1 MLDLSQLNKYKENN
15 RLEAKKA
22 QGGLPHSIWETYS
35 AFANTFGGY
44 ILLGVVENADKSFSS
59 VPLPSPEKLV
69 VDFWNSV
76 NNHSVVNVNILSDQN
91 VQIVESGGNQ
101 IVVIEVPRADRHDK
115 PVYMGVDPF
124 AGTYRRNGEGDYRC
138 TRDEVRAMMR
148 DQADISQDARVMD
161 TMTIDCLD
169 MDTIR
174 RYRQRMDNL
183 RPGHVWSELAVEDF
197 LHRIGAM
204 ARDTDGKLRPTA
216 AGLLMFGH
224 EYEIVREFPHYFLD
238 YQEHDRS
245 AAEDERWTD
254 RIVSSSGD
262 WSGNICDFYFRV
274 YNRIAQDIKV
284 PFKLEGA
291 DRIDDTP
298 LHKAL
303 REALANALIHAD
315 YYDRRGLVIQKWP
328 DKICFANP
336 GAFRIN
342 VQDALVG
349 GISDPRNGLLIK
361 MFNLI
366 NVGERAGSGL
376 PSIRTVWQ
384 KQGWQEPEIVE
395 SFNPDRTTLVLPLA
409 ANKVAEKN
417 GDKKVAAKSGGKSS
431 SIAEQRKN
439 DILQY
444 LTDTPEASSAQI
456 ADAIGLQVSRT
467 KMYLTELIA
476 DGVVVAEG
484 NSRARKYRLKS

>member
-1 MLDLSQLNKYKENN
+1 MLDLSQLSKYKENN
-15 RLEAKKA
+15 RIEAKKA
-22 QGGLPHSIWETYS
+22 QGGLPRSIWETYS

-59 VPLPSPEKLV
+59 VPLSSPEKIV
-69 VDFWNSV
+69 SDFWNSV
-76 NNHSVVNVNILSDQN
+76 NNHSVVNVNILSDRN
-91 VQIVESGGNQ
+91 VQIVESGGNR
-101 IVVIEVPRADRHDK
+101 IVIIEVPRADRHDK
-115 PVYMGVDPF
+115 PVYIGTNPF
-124 AGTYRRNGEGDYRC
+124 AGSYRRNGEGDYRC
-138 TRDEVRAMMR
+138 TKDEVRAMMR

-161 TMTIDCLD
+161 TMTTDVFD

-204 ARDTDGKLRPTA
+204 ARDTSGKLRPTA

-238 YQEHDRS
+238 YQEHDR
-245 AAEDERWTD
+245 ATTEDERWTD

-284 PFKLEGA
+284 PFKLNGA

-298 LHKAL
+298 MHKAL

-328 DKICFANP
+328 DKIRIANP

-342 VQDALVG
+342 VQEALVG
-349 GISDPRNGLLIK
+349 GVSDPRNESLIK

-376 PSIRTVWQ
+376 PSIRFVWQ

-395 SFNPDRTTLVLPLA
+395 AFNPDRTTLTLPLSA
-409 ANKVAEKN
+409 AKMAV
-417 GDKKVAAKSGGKSS
+417 KSGGKKVAVKLGG
-431 SIAEQRKN
+431 IAEHRKA

-444 LTDTPEASSAQI
+444 LTDTPEAASKEI
-456 ADAIGLQVSRT
+456 AEAVGLQVSRT
-467 KMYLTELIA
+467 KMYLAELIEQEA
-476 DGVVVAEG
+476 VVAEG
-484 NSRARKYRLKS
+484 AGRARKYRLKT

>member
-1 MLDLSQLNKYKENN
+1 MLDLTQLSKYKENN
-15 RLEAKKA
+15 RIEAKKA

-59 VPLPSPEKLV
+59 VPLSSPEKIV
-69 VDFWNSV
+69 SDFWNSV
-76 NNHSVVNVNILSDQN
+76 NNHSVVNVNILSDRN
-91 VQIVESGGNQ
+91 VQIVESGGNR
-101 IVVIEVPRADRHDK
+101 IVIIEVPRADRHDK
-115 PVYMGVDPF
+115 PVYAGSDPF
-124 AGTYRRNGEGDYRC
+124 AGSYRRNGEGDYRC
-138 TRDEVRAMMR
+138 TKDEVRAMMR

-161 TMTIDCLD
+161 TMTTNVFD

-204 ARDTDGKLRPTA
+204 ARDGSGKLRPTA

-245 AAEDERWTD
+245 ATEDERWTD

-284 PFKLEGA
+284 PFKLNGA

-328 DKICFANP
+328 DKIRIANP

-342 VQDALVG
+342 VQEALVG
-349 GISDPRNGLLIK
+349 GVSDPRNESLIK

-376 PSIRTVWQ
+376 PSIRSVWQ
-384 KQGWQEPEIVE
+384 KQGWQVPEIVE
-395 SFNPDRTTLVLPLA
+395 AFNPDRTTLTLPLSA
-409 ANKVAEKN
+409 AKMAVKS
-417 GDKKVAAKSGGKSS
+417 GGKKVAAKNGDKEGG
-431 SIAEQRKN
+431 IAERRKA

-444 LTDTPEASSAQI
+444 LTDTPKAASKEIAEAV
-456 ADAIGLQVSRT
+456 GLQVSRT
-467 KMYLTELIA
+467 KMYLAELIEQEA
-476 DGVVVAEG
+476 VVAEG
-484 NSRARKYRLKS
+484 AGRARKYRLKT

>member
-1 MLDLSQLNKYKENN
+1 MLDLSQLSKYKENN
-15 RLEAKKA
+15 RIEAKKA
-22 QGGLPHSIWETYS
+22 QGGLPRSIWETYS

-59 VPLPSPEKLV
+59 VPLSSPEKIV
-69 VDFWNSV
+69 SDFWNSV
-76 NNHSVVNVNILSDQN
+76 NNHSVVNVNILSDRN
-91 VQIVESGGNQ
+91 VQIVESGGNR
-101 IVVIEVPRADRHDK
+101 IVIIEVPRADRHDK
-115 PVYMGVDPF
+115 PVYIGTDPF
-124 AGTYRRNGEGDYRC
+124 AGSYRRNGEGDYHC
-138 TRDEVRAMMR
+138 TKDEVRAMMR

-161 TMTIDCLD
+161 TMTTDVFD

-204 ARDTDGKLRPTA
+204 ARDGSRKLRPTA

-245 AAEDERWTD
+245 TTEDERWTD
-254 RIVSSSGD
+254 RIVSTSGD

-284 PFKLEGA
+284 PFKLEGT

-328 DKICFANP
+328 DKIRIANP

-342 VQDALVG
+342 VQEALVG
-349 GISDPRNGLLIK
+349 GVSDPRNESLIK
-361 MFNLI
+361 MFTLI

-376 PSIRTVWQ
+376 PSIRSVWQ
-384 KQGWQEPEIVE
+384 KQGWQVPEIVE
-395 SFNPDRTTLVLPLA
+395 AFNPDRTTLTLPLSA
-409 ANKVAEKN
+409 AKMAV
-417 GDKKVAAKSGGKSS
+417 KSGGKKVAVKRGG
-431 SIAEQRKN
+431 IAEHRKA

-444 LTDTPEASSAQI
+444 LTDTPEAASKEI
-456 ADAIGLQVSRT
+456 AEAVGLQVSRT
-467 KMYLTELIA
+467 KMYLAELIEQEA
-476 DGVVVAEG
+476 VVAEG
-484 NSRARKYRLKS
+484 AGRARKYRLKT

>member
-1 MLDLSQLNKYKENN
+1 MLDLSQLSKYKENN
-15 RLEAKKA
+15 RIEAKKA
-22 QGGLPHSIWETYS
+22 QGGLPRSIWETYS

-59 VPLPSPEKLV
+59 VPLSSPEKIV
-69 VDFWNSV
+69 SDFWNSV
-76 NNHSVVNVNILSDQN
+76 NNHSVVNVNILSDRN
-91 VQIVESGGNQ
+91 VQIVESGGNR
-101 IVVIEVPRADRHDK
+101 IVIIEVPRADRHDK
-115 PVYMGVDPF
+115 PVYAGSDPF
-124 AGTYRRNGEGDYRC
+124 AGSYRRNGEGDYRC
-138 TRDEVRAMMR
+138 TKDEVRAMMR

-161 TMTIDCLD
+161 TMTTNVFD

-204 ARDTDGKLRPTA
+204 ARDGSGKLRPTA

-245 AAEDERWTD
+245 ATEDERWTD

-284 PFKLEGA
+284 PFKLNGA

-328 DKICFANP
+328 DKIRIANP

-342 VQDALVG
+342 VQEALVG
-349 GISDPRNGLLIK
+349 GVSDPRNESLIK

-395 SFNPDRTTLVLPLA
+395 SFNPDRTTLLLPLA
-409 ANKVAEKN
+409 ANKAAAKS
-417 GDKKVAAKSGGKSS
+417 GDKKVATKSGGKSS
-431 SIAEQRKN
+431 SISEKRKN

-444 LTDTPEASSAQI
+444 LTDTPEASSTQI

-467 KMYLTELIA
+467 KMYLSELVS
-476 DGVVVAEG
+476 DGAVVAEG
-484 NSRARKYRLKS
+484 SSRARKYRLKS

>member
-169 MDTIR
+169 RDTIR

-183 RPGHVWSELAVEDF
+183 RPSHVWSELAVEDF

-204 ARDTDGKLRPTA
+204 ARDTNGKLCPTA
-216 AGLLMFGH
+216 AGLLMSVTNTKLYASSHIIFWITKSMTALPQKMNGG
-224 EYEIVREFPHYFLD
+224 
-238 YQEHDRS
+238 Q
-245 AAEDERWTD
+245 
-254 RIVSSSGD
+254 IVS
-262 WSGNICDFYFRV
+262 FP
-274 YNRIAQDIKV
+274 V
-284 PFKLEGA
+284 P
-291 DRIDDTP
+291 
-298 LHKAL
+298 
-303 REALANALIHAD
+303 
-315 YYDRRGLVIQKWP
+315 
-328 DKICFANP
+328 
-336 GAFRIN
+336 
-342 VQDALVG
+342 
-349 GISDPRNGLLIK
+349 
-361 MFNLI
+361 
-366 NVGERAGSGL
+366 
-376 PSIRTVWQ
+376 
-384 KQGWQEPEIVE
+384 
-395 SFNPDRTTLVLPLA
+395 
-409 ANKVAEKN
+409 
-417 GDKKVAAKSGGKSS
+417 
-431 SIAEQRKN
+431 
-439 DILQY
+439 
-444 LTDTPEASSAQI
+444 
-456 ADAIGLQVSRT
+456 AIGAATFAIFTSAYT
-467 KMYLTELIA
+467 TE
-476 DGVVVAEG
+476 
-484 NSRARKYRLKS
+484 

>member
-1 MLDLSQLNKYKENN
+1 M
-15 RLEAKKA
+15 
-22 QGGLPHSIWETYS
+22 PHSIWETYS

-91 VQIVESGGNQ
+91 VQIVESDGNQ

-124 AGTYRRNGEGDYRC
+124 AGTYRRNCEGYYRC

-183 RPGHVWSELAVEDF
+183 PPGHVWSELAVEDF
-197 LHRIGAM
+197 LHCIGAM
-204 ARDTDGKLRPTA
+204 ARDADGKLCPTA

-284 PFKLEGA
+284 PFKLKGA

-342 VQDALVG
+342 VQDVLVG

-444 LTDTPEASSAQI
+444 LTDTPESSSAQI

-484 NSRARKYRLKS
+484 NSRARKYRLKL

>member
-1 MLDLSQLNKYKENN
+1 M
-15 RLEAKKA
+15 
-22 QGGLPHSIWETYS
+22 
-35 AFANTFGGY
+35 
-44 ILLGVVENADKSFSS
+44 
-59 VPLPSPEKLV
+59 
-69 VDFWNSV
+69 
-76 NNHSVVNVNILSDQN
+76 
-91 VQIVESGGNQ
+91 
-101 IVVIEVPRADRHDK
+101 
-115 PVYMGVDPF
+115 
-124 AGTYRRNGEGDYRC
+124 
-138 TRDEVRAMMR
+138 
-148 DQADISQDARVMD
+148 
-161 TMTIDCLD
+161 
-169 MDTIR
+169 
-174 RYRQRMDNL
+174 
-183 RPGHVWSELAVEDF
+183 EDF

-245 AAEDERWTD
+245 ATEDERWTD

-284 PFKLEGA
+284 PFKLEGT

-328 DKICFANP
+328 DKIRIANP

-342 VQDALVG
+342 VQEALVG
-349 GISDPRNGLLIK
+349 GVSDPRNESLIK

-409 ANKVAEKN
+409 ANKVAAKS
-417 GDKKVAAKSGGKSS
+417 GDKKVAAKNGGKSS
-431 SIAEQRKN
+431 SISEKRKN

-444 LTDTPEASSAQI
+444 LTDTPEAGSTQI

-467 KMYLTELIA
+467 KMYLTELVS
-476 DGVVVAEG
+476 DGAVVAEG
-484 NSRARKYRLKS
+484 SSRARKYRLKS

>member
-204 ARDTDGKLRPTA
+204 ARDTNGKLRPTA

-284 PFKLEGA
+284 PFKLKGA
-291 DRIDDTP
+291 DRIDDTS

-342 VQDALVG
+342 VQEALVG
-349 GISDPRNGLLIK
+349 GVSDPRNGSLIK

>member
-204 ARDTDGKLRPTA
+204 ARDTNGKLRPTA

-284 PFKLEGA
+284 PFKLKGA

-349 GISDPRNGLLIK
+349 GISDPRNESLIK